1 MARSKH
7 RSSPR
12 VAPVHGRAKSNQRV
26 EAALEL
32 FKKGR
37 KREAFEALSS
47 WFEQTNGTDTD
58 AGTKAGSIAMQ
69 LEDFEAAAKI
79 FAKLVLADTENPSHL
94 ANLGGA
100 LVRLNRIQDA
110 KAMLLRAIEI
120 DPKHFSARVNLGA
133 VYQTLGMRQENLN
146 NALEAVAIH
155 PSNSLA
161 FNNLGSAFSDLA
173 MFQEAKHAFETA
185 HLLDPKAI
193 DPLVNLAAA
202 EARLN
207 NPQSAIDAYER
218 VLDILP
224 PEAAQRREAV
234 RFFLAFEYLKLG
246 RIAEGWDCYEG
257 GFSPLVPNAGA
268 RAPNRQFDVP
278 RWQGG
283 PLNGRR
289 LLVWREQGIGDE
301 LRFGTCLESL
311 VGLDGQVIVECDVR
325 LVEPLQRAFPTFLV
339 RGQAFDLGHSKRAH
353 FQDFDLQIP
362 IGSLMQLTRRDLA
375 AFAHSGGHIPPQ
387 PDLRAKWEARLAPY
401 RGKKLVGV
409 CWRSSKLDP
418 IRNLKYANIQG
429 WSALLSRPD
438 VQVVNLQYG
447 DCESEIRQVEAQYG
461 IEVLRWPDLDMR
473 DDLDDLFALIS
484 CLDLVV
490 CTYTAVLHLAG
501 SVGAPTVAMT
511 NENAPENWVML
522 GTDHYPWYQS
532 VHCVSWPAFEQVMAL
547 ALDDNPGTTIA

>member
-1 MARSKH
+1 MMKAHIPQPKRSPLP
-7 RSSPR
+7 RSMR
-12 VAPVHGRAKSNQRV
+12 VKKSAKDLGV
-26 EAALEL
+26 EAFKRGDKKSALNIWKQYLERTD
-32 FKKGR
+32 F
-37 KREAFEALSS
+37 ADVATA
-47 WFEQTNGTDTD
+47 TN
-58 AGTKAGSIAMQ
+58 AGSVAMQ
-69 LEDFEAAAKI
+69 LEEFEVSAAI
-79 FAKLVLADTENPSHL
+79 FSKLVLKDPQAPGHL
-94 ANLGGA
+94 ANLGA
-100 LVRLNRIQDA
+100 SLIRLNRVSDA
-110 KAMLLRAIEI
+110 RLLLEAALRL
-120 DPKHFSARVNLGA
+120 DPNFFTARVNLGA
-133 VYQTLGMRQENLN
+133 VYQTLGLRDKNLK
-146 NALEAVAIH
+146 NALEAVALH
-155 PSNSLA
+155 PTSTLA
-161 FNNLGSAFSDLA
+161 FNNLGSALSDMAL
-173 MFQEAKHAFETA
+173 FDEAKHAFETA

-218 VLDILP
+218 VLAILP

-234 RFFLAFEYLKLG
+234 RFFLAFEYFKLG

-268 RAPNRQFDVP
+268 RSPNRQFDVP
-278 RWQGG
+278 RWQGE

-311 VGLDGQVIVECDVR
+311 VGLDGQVIVECDAR
-325 LVEPLQRAFPTFLV
+325 LVEPLQRAFPSFLV

-375 AFAHSGGHIPPQ
+375 AFAHSGGHIPPH
-387 PDLRAKWEARLAPY
+387 PNLRAKWEARLAPY

-501 SVGAPTVAMT
+501 SVGAPTIAMT

-522 GTDHYPWYQS
+522 GTDHYPWYQT
-532 VHCVSWPAFEQVMAL
+532 VHCVTWPAFEQVMAL
-547 ALDDNPGTTIA
+547 ALDDDPGTPIA